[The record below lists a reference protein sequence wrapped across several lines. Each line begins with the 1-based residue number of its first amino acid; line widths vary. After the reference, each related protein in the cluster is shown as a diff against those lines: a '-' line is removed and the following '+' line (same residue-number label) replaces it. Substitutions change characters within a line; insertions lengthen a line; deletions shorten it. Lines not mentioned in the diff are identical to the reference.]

1 MEDLKSILRKNGFSF
16 KKQYGQNFI
25 TDSELLKS
33 IVSGAGVDK
42 NSTVVE
48 IGCGA
53 GTLTREI
60 SAAAKKVYSFEID
73 KNLKPVLE
81 ETLSGCEN
89 VEVIFRDFLKINLS
103 EFEKDI
109 PKYTVVANLPYYI
122 TTPLVM
128 RFIEESEKAEGLVIM
143 VQEEVARRFCAEAGT
158 PDYGAVTAGIAFR
171 GEAKI
176 IKNVPRTMF
185 YPVPNVDSAVVK
197 IDFIENRIPVKDK
210 KMYRETVKCA
220 FLNRRKTLENN
231 LVNSFKLPREKA
243 KELISAVGADE
254 KARGETLSPE
264 QFAALSDLL
273 TNLRDSSSL

>member
-1 MEDLKSILRKNGFSF
+1 MEDIKSILRKNGFAF

-25 TDSELLKS
+25 TDKALLKS
-33 IVSGAGVDK
+33 IVSSSGIDK

-60 SAAAKKVYSFEID
+60 SAAAKRVYSFEID

-81 ETLSGCEN
+81 ETLAGCEN
-89 VEVIFRDFLKINLS
+89 VEVIFRDFLKINLAD
-103 EFEKDI
+103 FEKDI
-109 PKYTVVANLPYYI
+109 KNYTVIANLPYYI

-128 RFIEESEKAEGLVIM
+128 RFIEESRKAEGLVIM
-143 VQEEVARRFCAEAGT
+143 VQEEVARRFCAKEGT
-158 PDYGAVTAGIAFR
+158 PDYGAVTAGIALR

-176 IKNVPRTMF
+176 ILNVPRNMF

-197 IDFIENRIPVKDK
+197 IDFIDNRIPVKDK

-220 FLNRRKTLENN
+220 FLSRRKTLENN
-231 LVNSFKLPREKA
+231 LVNSFKLSREKA
-243 KELISAVGADE
+243 KELILSVGADE

-264 QFAALSDLL
+264 QLAALSDLL
-273 TNLRDSSSL
+273 TDIL

>member
-1 MEDLKSILRKNGFSF
+1 MEDIKSILRKNDFAF
-16 KKQYGQNFI
+16 KKQFGQNFI
-25 TDSELLKS
+25 TDRELLRG
-33 IVSGAGVDK
+33 IVAGADIDK

-73 KNLKPVLE
+73 KNLQPVLA

-103 EFEKDI
+103 EFERDI
-109 PKYTVVANLPYYI
+109 PRYTVIANLPYYI

-128 RFIEESEKAEGLVIM
+128 RFVEESEKADGLVIM
-143 VQEEVARRFCAEAGT
+143 VQEEVARRFCAKEGT
-158 PDYGAVTAGIAFR
+158 PDYGAVTAGIALR

-197 IDFIENRIPVKDK
+197 IDFIENRISVKDK

-231 LVNSFKLPREKA
+231 LVNSFKLPRERA

-254 KARGETLSPE
+254 KARGETLSPT
-264 QFAALSDLL
+264 QLARLSDML
-273 TNLRDSSSL
+273 TEIL

>member
-1 MEDLKSILRKNGFSF
+1 MEDLKAVLKRNNFSF

-25 TDSELLKS
+25 TDKELLKD
-33 IVSGAGVDK
+33 IVTRSEVDK

-81 ETLSGCEN
+81 ETLAGCEN
-89 VEVIFRDFLKINLS
+89 AEVIFRDFLKVDLA
-103 EFEKDI
+103 EFERDI
-109 PKYTVVANLPYYI
+109 PPYTVIANLPYYI

-128 RFIEESEKAEGLVIM
+128 RFVEESKKAESLVIM
-143 VQEEVARRFCAEAGT
+143 VQEEVARRFCAREGT
-158 PDYGAVTAGIAFR
+158 SDYGAVTAGIALR

-176 IKNVPRTMF
+176 IKYVPRTMF

-197 IDFIENRIPVKDK
+197 IDFIENRIPVKNK

-231 LVNSFKLPREKA
+231 LVNCFKLSRESA
-243 KELISAVGADE
+243 RELIKKVGADE

-264 QFAALSDLL
+264 QLALLSDLL
-273 TNLRDSSSL
+273 TEI

>member
-1 MEDLKSILRKNGFSF
+1 MEDIKSILRKNDFAF
-16 KKQYGQNFI
+16 KKQFGQNFI
-25 TDSELLKS
+25 TDRELLS
-33 IVSGAGVDK
+33 GIVAGADIDK

-73 KNLKPVLE
+73 KNLQPVLA

-103 EFEKDI
+103 EFERDI
-109 PKYTVVANLPYYI
+109 PRYTVIANLPYYI

-128 RFIEESEKAEGLVIM
+128 RFVEESEKADGLVIM
-143 VQEEVARRFCAEAGT
+143 VQEEVARRFCAKEGT
-158 PDYGAVTAGIAFR
+158 PDYGAVTAGIALR

-197 IDFIENRIPVKDK
+197 IDFIENRISVKDK

-231 LVNSFKLPREKA
+231 LVNSFKLPRERA

-254 KARGETLSPE
+254 KARGETLSPT
-264 QFAALSDLL
+264 QLARLSDML
-273 TNLRDSSSL
+273 TEIL